1 MAAAIAA
8 IGCWSGGH
16 DAPGSGGAGGGGGAD
31 AGGGT
36 GGAAGGGG
44 SQALREAAAPTGRL
58 VGAAIANSHLAEAAY
73 ATTAAATFDYVT
85 PENEMK
91 WTATEP
97 SPGQFTFTA
106 ADAVVDFAM
115 QHGMKVKGHTLVWY
129 SQLPAWVSSLTTADE
144 VRAAMNNHITQVMT
158 HFKGKVVAWDVV
170 NEALSDDGVTLRP
183 SVFLDQLGPGYID
196 EAFATARAV
205 DPDARL
211 YYNDYGT
218 DGTSAKANAAYDMYV
233 GMQARGVPLDG
244 VGLQMHTGAPNMGPV
259 LATMVE
265 NMQRLAALGLEIV
278 ISEMDVSVCD
288 SDLATQ
294 ATRYHDVVAACLA
307 QPACKAITVWGVTD
321 KYSWLNRR
329 GDLCGTATQP
339 LLFDADYAPKPAH
352 MGFLNALLGM

>member
-1 MAAAIAA
+1 MAGALAATL
-8 IGCWSGGH
+8 GCGSGGH
-16 DAPGSGGAGGGGGAD
+16 GDEQTP
-31 AGGGT
+31 
-36 GGAAGGGG
+36 
-44 SQALREAAAPTGRL
+44 LREAAPATGRL
-58 VGAAIANSHLAEAAY
+58 VGTAIANLHLAETDYANAAS
-73 ATTAAATFDYVT
+73 TTFDYVT

-91 WTATEP
+91 WDATEP
-97 SPGQFTFTA
+97 APGQFTFAA
-106 ADAVVDFAM
+106 ADAVVDFAL
-115 QHGMKVKGHTLVWY
+115 QHGMKVKGHTLVWF

-170 NEALSDDGVTLRP
+170 NEAWLDGTTMRP
-183 SVFLDQLGPGYID
+183 SVFLDLLGPGYID
-196 EAFATARAV
+196 EAFVTARAA

-211 YYNDYGT
+211 YYNDFGT

-259 LATMVE
+259 LSTMVE

-278 ISEMDVSVCD
+278 ISEMDVRVCD

-321 KYSWLNRR
+321 KYSWLNDRS
-329 GDLCGTATQP
+329 DICGAAALP
-339 LLFDADYAPKPAH
+339 LLFDANYVAKPAYS
-352 MGFLNALLGM
+352 GFRDALLGT